1 MMKIQFNP
9 NLEYQHDAINAILG
23 VFEGQ
28 EVRQANFSV
37 PTIKRAQMEMLA
49 EQSDLGIG
57 NKKELLDDE
66 ILANVQKV
74 QLTNGL
80 KQSDSLGSMDFTVEM
95 ETGTGKTYVYLRSIF
110 EMNRRFGFSKFII
123 VVPSIAIK
131 EGVYKSLQ
139 ITEEHFKEHY
149 DNVPYD
155 YFIYDS
161 SNLGEVRSFAT
172 NASMCHEIVLAC
184 RCFAG
189 KKVRF
194 SHASFHTA

>member
-1 MMKIQFNP
+1 VKIKFNP
-9 NLEYQHDAINAILG
+9 DLEYQHDAINAVLG

-28 EVRQANFSV
+28 EARQTNFSV
-37 PTIKRAQMEMLA
+37 PTIKQAQIDMYS

-57 NKKELLDDE
+57 NKKDLLEDE

-123 VVPSIAIK
+123 VVPSLAIK
-131 EGVYKSLQ
+131 EGVFKSLQ
-139 ITEEHFKEHY
+139 ITEEHFK
-149 DNVPYD
+149 
-155 YFIYDS
+155 
-161 SNLGEVRSFAT
+161 
-172 NASMCHEIVLAC
+172 
-184 RCFAG
+184 
-189 KKVRF
+189 K
-194 SHASFHTA
+194 